1 MTGWRIEVGD
11 ALERLQAM
19 PDESVQACVTSPPY
33 FGLRDYGAD
42 GQIGLEATLDDFL
55 ARLLAV
61 FAEVHRVLRSD
72 GTLWV
77 NIGDSYASKPRGSDN
92 GWDKSRLTNPA
103 RVQKAQSASLR
114 RSRHSASAAGAKQK
128 DLMGVPWLLAF
139 ALREQGWWL
148 REDIIWHKPTPMP
161 EPVTDRCTRAHEYIF
176 RLTKSARYYADQDA
190 IREPLAAKTLTT
202 FGTSRTP
209 LGGGGLVK
217 ADNYARAVPDRKPRV
232 DADGEAVGAN
242 KRSVWTVRGTP
253 FTGFDRR
260 VRVPQGAEGDG
271 IERIASPSCPVH
283 GGQAGPASTALRD
296 ERASVPLRRSPHTSA
311 DPAQGLLLDCAP
323 IDPLPAPDSSA
334 ESSDSPDPSPLG
346 PASGRSTQSRRT
358 DPAPATTPTCTSS
371 VGSPAHTPGTSGQL
385 ASSERHPDTPDRS
398 SGGAGSVDPRGSG
411 TIDRTAHRPS
421 LSGGSAC
428 TCEFY
433 RVEQTDHFATFPP
446 QLVEPMIL
454 ASTAPSACGACG
466 APWRRRRE
474 AAAVA
479 DRPGRVQG
487 RAGDADAHGPDR
499 RNGARRASVVRT
511 TGWES
516 TCNHDDVSGRCVVLD
531 PFAGAG
537 TTGLV
542 ALRHGRSFV
551 GIEINAD
558 YADLARRR
566 IIDDA
571 PLLNAYAEAMA
582 PALDGL
588 GGKR

>member
-1 MTGWRIEVGD
+1 MTSWFIEVGD

-33 FGLRDYGAD
+33 FGLRDYGVD

-77 NIGDSYASKPRGSDN
+77 NMGDSYATVDGSTRTRGSTGLD
-92 GWDKSRLTNPA
+92 RP
-103 RVQKAQSASLR
+103 SLR
-114 RSRHSASAAGAKQK
+114 ARPAVRGAAPQGSAKRK

-148 REDIIWHKPTPMP
+148 REDIIWHKPSPMP

-176 RLTKSARYYADQDA
+176 RLAKSSRYYADQDA

-217 ADNYARAVPDRKPRV
+217 ADNYARAVPDRRPRV
-232 DADGEAVGAN
+232 DVDGEPVGAN

-253 FTGFDRR
+253 Y
-260 VRVPQGAEGDG
+260 
-271 IERIASPSCPVH
+271 
-283 GGQAGPASTALRD
+283 PA
-296 ERASVPLRRSPHTSA
+296 V
-311 DPAQGLLLDCAP
+311 
-323 IDPLPAPDSSA
+323 
-334 ESSDSPDPSPLG
+334 
-346 PASGRSTQSRRT
+346 
-358 DPAPATTPTCTSS
+358 
-371 VGSPAHTPGTSGQL
+371 
-385 ASSERHPDTPDRS
+385 
-398 SGGAGSVDPRGSG
+398 
-411 TIDRTAHRPS
+411 
-421 LSGGSAC
+421 
-428 TCEFY
+428 
-433 RVEQTDHFATFPP
+433 HFATFPP
-446 QLVEPMIL
+446 ELVEPMIL
-454 ASTAPSACGACG
+454 ASTAPSACGVCG
-466 APWRRRRE
+466 APYKRQLAKREPIEGRGSGNGFALAHRISGGQAGGDETHWTPGHRR
-474 AAAVA
+474 
-479 DRPGRVQG
+479 
-487 RAGDADAHGPDR
+487 
-499 RNGARRASVVRT
+499 T
-511 TGWES
+511 IGWEP
-516 TCNHDDVSGRCVVLD
+516 TCNHDDASGRCVVLD

-571 PLLNAYAEAMA
+571 PLLNAYAEALA